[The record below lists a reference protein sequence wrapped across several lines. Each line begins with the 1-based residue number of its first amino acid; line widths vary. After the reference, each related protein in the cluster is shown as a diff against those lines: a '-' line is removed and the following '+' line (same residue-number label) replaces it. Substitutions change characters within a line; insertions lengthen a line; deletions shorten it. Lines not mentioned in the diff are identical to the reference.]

1 VHSEKRLNKARRT
14 YRHPKPD
21 QGSTKVSTL
30 TGFFFGGGRGKRALF
45 IHFFPMDAH
54 AFVSALLD
62 CGYLDTDYLFRL
74 TDAYG
79 IEPCELMDDVHEL
92 VT

>member
-1 VHSEKRLNKARRT
+1 
-14 YRHPKPD
+14 
-21 QGSTKVSTL
+21 
-30 TGFFFGGGRGKRALF
+30 
-45 IHFFPMDAH
+45 MDAH

-62 CGYLDTDYLFRL
+62 CGYMDTDYLFRL